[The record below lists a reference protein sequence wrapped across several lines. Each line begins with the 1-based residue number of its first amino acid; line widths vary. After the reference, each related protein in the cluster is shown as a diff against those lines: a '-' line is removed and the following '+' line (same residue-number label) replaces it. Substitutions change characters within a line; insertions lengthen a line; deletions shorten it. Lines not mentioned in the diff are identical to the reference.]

1 MVFSILLFF
10 VGGGV
15 ETIHGLKCRQV
26 RAKHIPKPVVLDLDG
41 LAQSRQNDPKLRQK
55 KGDHSPKNFKHP
67 VYLNVINSENMSLTY
82 IPTFPNRL
90 YHGKFASQF
99 HLAPFFKIRRWGE
112 IIQGYLSFSQM
123 ASWKAHIWSFVGVLK
138 VTYIP
143 VLPKTKVPRCYFHE
157 VT

>member
-1 MVFSILLFF
+1 MCLYIYIYIYVWNRVWKTCPCGGFQTRAQGCKMMVFSILLFF

-99 HLAPFFKIRRWGE
+99 HLAPFFKIRR
-112 IIQGYLSFSQM
+112 
-123 ASWKAHIWSFVGVLK
+123 
-138 VTYIP
+138 
-143 VLPKTKVPRCYFHE
+143 
-157 VT
+157 